1 MKLLKDSVIYVIGEM
16 LAKAVPFLLL
26 PYLTRTLGTDGFGEL
41 SYYLSL
47 SAFLLIGMSL
57 SQNGSLSRY
66 YYVYGKQGLG
76 SVLLA
81 GGLYSFAWLI
91 GGGMLSWSLGN
102 DLLWYCFSMTFLQ
115 TLLQNQLALRQCQKL
130 PLHYFGIQITLSI
143 ANLLLTIILFNLFN
157 QDVKMRLIAI
167 NLAYLFSFTVAFL
180 LTKRQFNLTFRPTH
194 QRLILAMQ
202 YLLGLGL
209 PLLLHALSYTTKGQ
223 LDRILIYQQ
232 FSEHELGIYSAGVQ
246 IASSLSIVIM
256 AINTASIPYLYENLK
271 NNNINLAKL
280 HRFFWFS
287 LSIPPIITAITWL
300 VPDVVYAWV
309 LGGDFVASRYYT
321 VVFFLAFALTIP
333 YLLLVNF
340 LFYHGKN
347 RYIATSS
354 VLSTLVYLVALWGF
368 SQIKLIYVPFASV
381 LSNLAILPLLYYFTI
396 KVNKN

>member
-1 MKLLKDSVIYVIGEM
+1 MRLLKDSVIYVIGEM

-130 PLHYFGIQITLSI
+130 PLHYFGVQITLSI

-180 LTKRQFNLTFRPTH
+180 LTKRQFNLTFRPTR

-209 PLLLHALSYTTKGQ
+209 PLLLHALSYTTK
-223 LDRILIYQQ
+223 
-232 FSEHELGIYSAGVQ
+232 E
-246 IASSLSIVIM
+246 
-256 AINTASIPYLYENLK
+256 
-271 NNNINLAKL
+271 
-280 HRFFWFS
+280 
-287 LSIPPIITAITWL
+287 
-300 VPDVVYAWV
+300 
-309 LGGDFVASRYYT
+309 
-321 VVFFLAFALTIP
+321 
-333 YLLLVNF
+333 
-340 LFYHGKN
+340 
-347 RYIATSS
+347 AT
-354 VLSTLVYLVALWGF
+354 
-368 SQIKLIYVPFASV
+368 
-381 LSNLAILPLLYYFTI
+381 
-396 KVNKN
+396 

>member
-1 MKLLKDSVIYVIGEM
+1 M
-16 LAKAVPFLLL
+16 
-26 PYLTRTLGTDGFGEL
+26 
-41 SYYLSL
+41 
-47 SAFLLIGMSL
+47 
-57 SQNGSLSRY
+57 
-66 YYVYGKQGLG
+66 
-76 SVLLA
+76 
-81 GGLYSFAWLI
+81 
-91 GGGMLSWSLGN
+91 
-102 DLLWYCFSMTFLQ
+102 
-115 TLLQNQLALRQCQKL
+115 
-130 PLHYFGIQITLSI
+130 
-143 ANLLLTIILFNLFN
+143 
-157 QDVKMRLIAI
+157 
-167 NLAYLFSFTVAFL
+167 
-180 LTKRQFNLTFRPTH
+180 
-194 QRLILAMQ
+194 
-202 YLLGLGL
+202 
-209 PLLLHALSYTTKGQ
+209 
-223 LDRILIYQQ
+223 IYQQ

-309 LGGDFVASRYYT
+309 LGVGFVASRYYT

>member
-1 MKLLKDSVIYVIGEM
+1 MRLLKDSVIYVIGEM

-91 GGGMLSWSLGN
+91 GGGMLSWLLGN

-130 PLHYFGIQITLSI
+130 PLHYFGVQITLSI

-180 LTKRQFNLTFRPTH
+180 LTKRQFNLTFRPTR